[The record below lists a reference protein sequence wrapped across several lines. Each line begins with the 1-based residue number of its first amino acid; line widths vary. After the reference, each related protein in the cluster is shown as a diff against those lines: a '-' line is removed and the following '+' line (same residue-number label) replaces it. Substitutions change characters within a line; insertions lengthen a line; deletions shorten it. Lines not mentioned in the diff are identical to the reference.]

1 MNEKIKALAV
11 EATLAQIYNGTDH
24 PHLVGKFF
32 PQLSGPTTEQLEK
45 FAELIVK
52 ECADAADMGAD
63 ATEYVGDYVAEHMG
77 FGQDEGVTTWRTK

>member
-1 MNEKIKALAV
+1 MNEKIKALMA
-11 EATLAQIYNGTDH
+11 LAMVKSSDMSRPGRKELD
-24 PHLVGKFF
+24 P
-32 PQLSGPTTEQLEK
+32 EK